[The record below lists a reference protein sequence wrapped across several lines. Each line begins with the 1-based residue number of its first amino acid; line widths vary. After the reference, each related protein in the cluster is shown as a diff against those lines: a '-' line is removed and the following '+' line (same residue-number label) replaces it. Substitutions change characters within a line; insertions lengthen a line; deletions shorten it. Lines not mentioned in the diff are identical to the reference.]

1 MTFPA
6 SRLSVAPMMDWT
18 DRHFRYFVRR
28 LTRRVLLYS
37 EMVTAQAIVF
47 GDAEK
52 LLSHDDT
59 EHPLILQLGGSD
71 PDLLGKACQIAK
83 AFHCDGVNLNAGCPS
98 ERVSAGCFGA
108 ALRRDPERIADCL
121 RAMIENSD
129 VPVSL
134 KTRIALEETTPD
146 SDGFDDLC
154 RCAELAENAGC
165 REIIV
170 HARKARLKGFTPK
183 QNRERPRLN
192 YDLVYRFK
200 AAFPELTISINGDI
214 ASLDAAKTHLNRVDG
229 VMIGRAAY
237 GNPYMLADADREIFG
252 EPTPVVSRTDAVRAM
267 LPYLQKQM
275 EAGVRPHAVTR
286 HWLNLFKGCAGA
298 AAWRRTLTETA
309 LLPDV
314 SFKTVAEAV
323 NKVISSVQNHL
334 PENTL

>member
-37 EMVTAQAIVF
+37 EMVTAQAVVF

-52 LLSHDDT
+52 LLSHDDM

-200 AAFPELTISINGDI
+200 AAFPELTVSINCDI

-237 GNPYMLADADREIFG
+237 GDPYMLADADPRRVKDG
-252 EPTPVVSRTDAVRAM
+252 RRSRDVALSAKTNGGGRPSPCRHASLAEFVQRVRGRGGVA
-267 LPYLQKQM
+267 KNVDGNRAF
-275 EAGVRPHAVTR
+275 AGR
-286 HWLNLFKGCAGA
+286 F
-298 AAWRRTLTETA
+298 
-309 LLPDV
+309 
-314 SFKTVAEAV
+314 
-323 NKVISSVQNHL
+323 IQNSCRSGQ
-334 PENTL
+334 